1 MAYIVSVHLLSHI
14 RFDCFTRGRDNQASS
29 RRRGRGV
36 DDVTTAWVDFE
47 ECRS

>member
-1 MAYIVSVHLLSHI
+1 MAYIVSIHLLSHI
-14 RFDCFTRGRDNQASS
+14 RFDRFTRGRDYQASS